1 MRLGKFIIRPIISEK
16 SVALTSSQNR
26 YVFLIDRRANK
37 TQVKEEVQKLFNVK
51 VEEVRTAV
59 LPGKK
64 RRVARTRKF
73 MKQPERKKAIV
84 LLGKDQKIDFVVKE

>member
-1 MRLGKFIIRPIISEK
+1 MRLGKFLIRPIISEK
-16 SVALTSSQNR
+16 SVGLTASQNR

-59 LPGKK
+59 LPGKR

-73 MKQPERKKAIV
+73 MKTPERKKAVV
-84 LLGKDQKIDFVVKE
+84 LLGKDQKIDFIVKE